1 MDIKNT
7 KDNNKILELRKLKE
21 GMIVDGV
28 VKNIKPYGAFIEMEK
43 NGITGFLRI
52 DDISVSRIKTP
63 KERLNIGQNVKIM
76 IKSIEEEKNRI
87 NFTYKELLG
96 NWEENAKLY
105 KEKSFTKGIVKGAD
119 KFKNGL
125 FIELTPNLVGMAE
138 YQEGY
143 EYGQEVNV
151 FIKKIIKEKKKIKLS
166 IVKNKEEFENGR

>member
-1 MDIKNT
+1 MNCT
-7 KDNNKILELRKLKE
+7 KDEEKIKSIIRNLKP
-21 GMIVDGV
+21 GMIIDGT
-28 VKNIKPYGAFIEMEK
+28 VKNIKPYGAFIQTK

-52 DDISVSRIKTP
+52 DDISVSRIKNP
-63 KERLNIGQNVKIM
+63 NERLKIGQNIKIM
-76 IKSIEEEKNRI
+76 VKSIEDENNRV

-96 NWEENAKLY
+96 NWEENAKKY
-105 KEKSFTKGIVKGAD
+105 TEKSFAKGIVKGSD

-151 FIKKIIKEKKKIKLS
+151 FIKKILKDKKKIKLD
-166 IVKNKEEFENGR
+166 IIKNKEEF

>member
-1 MDIKNT
+1 MNYT
-7 KDNNKILELRKLKE
+7 KEKEIVKDTIINLKP
-21 GMIVDGV
+21 GMIIDGI
-28 VKNIKPYGAFIEMEK
+28 VKNIKPYGAFIQIE

-52 DDISVSRIKTP
+52 DDISVSRIKDP
-63 KERLNIGQNVKIM
+63 NERLKIGQNVKIM
-76 IKSIEEEKNRI
+76 VKSIEEDKNRV

-96 NWEENAKLY
+96 NWEENVNKY
-105 KEKSFTKGIVKGAD
+105 TEKSFTKGIVKGAD

-151 FIKKIIKEKKKIKLS
+151 FIKKILKEKKKIKLD
-166 IVKNKEEFENGR
+166 IIKK

>member
-1 MDIKNT
+1 MNYT
-7 KDNNKILELRKLKE
+7 KDEEKIKIVISNLKP
-21 GMIVDGV
+21 GMIIDGI
-28 VKNIKPYGAFIEMEK
+28 VKNIKPYGAFIQIE

-52 DDISVSRIKTP
+52 DDISISRIKNP
-63 KERLNIGQNVKIM
+63 NERLKIGQNVKIM
-76 IKSIEEEKNRI
+76 VKSIEEDKNRV

-96 NWEENAKLY
+96 NWEENVNKY
-105 KEKSFTKGIVKGAD
+105 TEKSFTKGIVKGSD

-151 FIKKIIKEKKKIKLS
+151 FIKKILKDKKKIKLD
-166 IVKNKEEFENGR
+166 IIKNKEEF